1 MQTVNREHEN
11 PAPEQRANL
20 QVAAGHRRDARLTIR
35 LLPCNICKLAN
46 ELWEG
51 WSLGEQSDAEH
62 LTAGTWAKRCYFAGR
77 ALMDATLRPYDLGST
92 QWYVL
97 WHLTNFGPTV
107 QRDLGRALELERA
120 TLSGIVATLVRKD
133 LLNQSSS
140 GEDQRQRLL
149 TLTTAGET
157 LWRELPDL
165 SFIYETAFGGIDE
178 ADLITTIRVLQS
190 ATERLQNLLRKE

>member
-1 MQTVNREHEN
+1 MPKRSD
-11 PAPEQRANL
+11 
-20 QVAAGHRRDARLTIR
+20 AGHPAV
-35 LLPCNICKLAN
+35 
-46 ELWEG
+46 G
-51 WSLGEQSDAEH
+51 G
-62 LTAGTWAKRCYFAGR
+62 WAKRCYFAGR

-97 WHLTNFGPTV
+97 WHLASFGPTV

-120 TLSGIVATLVRKD
+120 TLSGIVTTLVRKN
-133 LLNQSSS
+133 LVEQTSS

-149 TLTTAGET
+149 TLTAAGEA

-165 SFIYETAFGGIDE
+165 SFIHDAAFGGIDE
-178 ADLITTIRVLQS
+178 ADLATTVRILQL

>member
-1 MQTVNREHEN
+1 M
-11 PAPEQRANL
+11 
-20 QVAAGHRRDARLTIR
+20 
-35 LLPCNICKLAN
+35 
-46 ELWEG
+46 
-51 WSLGEQSDAEH
+51 GEQSDAEH
-62 LTAGTWAKRCYFAGR
+62 LTVGAWAKRCYFAGR

-97 WHLTNFGPTV
+97 WHLANFGPTV

-133 LLNQSSS
+133 LINQSSS

-149 TLTTAGET
+149 TLTTGGET

-165 SFIYETAFGGIDE
+165 SFIHETAFGGIDE
-178 ADLITTIRVLQS
+178 ADLATTICVLQS